1 LIVVASYFNGLSRQ
15 RLAQLIQAVRSPAA
29 CLALLCRRVG
39 ASRVRQI
46 SAEFAPVRGFRV
58 LKNEIEFA
66 PVFHRLPQ
74 RIRAHALICFL
85 ALVLY
90 RVLRMPLRAHGG
102 QYSPERA
109 LEIAAGSKSLNQRH
123 SAAGLTTLSD
133 QQREPLD
140 AVDLT
145 VPVRNAL

>member
-1 LIVVASYFNGLSRQ
+1 M
-15 RLAQLIQAVRSPAA
+15 
-29 CLALLCRRVG
+29 
-39 ASRVRQI
+39 
-46 SAEFAPVRGFRV
+46 RGFRV